1 MELSVDFQ
9 SFRPLALT
17 LPTVSTKL
25 NWKDYW
31 GTIKVRW
38 GIGRDHYRVTPGIYK
53 VGNMKALDVVAD
65 EKAAHCQPFIRRA
78 SDNGEY
84 VDDRQMSQET
94 IGRII
99 ENLAHGILG
108 AAHDALHP
116 INRAQVMA
124 AVYALSASRAHQNI
138 LVVIGHANNF
148 MRHNLPDGKNKI
160 EAAMRNQPVHL
171 RRPRIVQLA
180 FRLLVDE
187 VRRNLAEGLDIG
199 SPVVDVKEFLRH
211 GPEHSLNL
219 LGLHGGVCAK
229 RRQNRLHPITVVF
242 PRIARQFAG
251 ARMRAALVG
260 RHGEHAVDRKS
271 TRLNSS

>member
-1 MELSVDFQ
+1 MRIEINDSLLHGRVHSLEVHFQ
-9 SFRPLALT
+9 TQRGSA
-17 LPTVSTKL
+17 
-25 NWKDYW
+25 
-31 GTIKVRW
+31 
-38 GIGRDHYRVTPGIYK
+38 
-53 VGNMKALDVVAD
+53 MKALDVVAY

-171 RRPRIVQLA
+171 RRP
-180 FRLLVDE
+180 
-187 VRRNLAEGLDIG
+187 
-199 SPVVDVKEFLRH
+199 
-211 GPEHSLNL
+211 
-219 LGLHGGVCAK
+219 
-229 RRQNRLHPITVVF
+229 
-242 PRIARQFAG
+242 
-251 ARMRAALVG
+251 
-260 RHGEHAVDRKS
+260 DRKS
-271 TRLNSS
+271 TRLNS